1 MAEIME
7 EKKELTPAETAAP
20 ASPETPAKKPE
31 KSTADKKKRRR
42 TIRRIVALV
51 VVAALIA
58 GGVKFFKKKDGSSEV
73 GMATVSYGAISSEVD
88 GSGLVKA
95 KNSETISLTTA
106 GTVMDVFVEEGQKV
120 EQGDPLFT
128 IDSPNAA
135 TEVQKARDEV
145 EGYQKQIN
153 TLQKDIAGLN
163 LSPSYAGKLMD
174 VVTLNPGDEISK
186 GTKVAVLA
194 DDTRMRLEQYYSY
207 AYAGEL
213 KAGQKVQVSIPA
225 LMTTVEGTVEAVHM
239 VSRITPEGSKLFSA
253 EIVIPNEG
261 VLAKDM
267 VATATTIVNGDTVYP
282 YEAAKLQY
290 YRVGDL
296 NSTVSGTVISSN
308 LVDYLAVTPGQVL
321 VRIDGEDSE
330 TEIFTAQQNLEEAQK
345 KLEAAQK
352 NLDNC
357 NAVAPISGQVI
368 GLSVTPGQELQA
380 NSTLVTI
387 SDTSTV
393 IISATVDERNISYIK
408 TGMSVNLDQWG
419 ERDVLGRV
427 SGVAVRAVAAACG
440 VRLPKVVK
448 ELPAQAVDT
457 LAVAGHRLQALVVAP
472 LYARGVLL
480 RKLLR
485 AAIFDEKACGLHV
498 ILGKEQDAVGVRAVA
513 SCAPCL
519 LIVSLETFGH
529 IIMDDEADVRL
540 VNAHAEGVCRDHDG
554 FAVELKIVL
563 ILPPLLV
570 RQPRVVARGGDAAL
584 AQPLAHALDGGA
596 GRAVDDAAPLPP
608 LVDEGSEGGELVF
621 RALYIE
627 IKVRAVKT
635 CHDAVGRLQREQA
648 QDVCLHLR
656 CCRGGVGRDDGTAR
670 QGIHKIGDAEIAR
683 AEILSPL
690 RNAVRFVH
698 GEKRHVHLLHERE
711 KTVRLQPL
719 GCNIDELVGA
729 LARAGVHG
737 ADLLAREGAINVGR
751 GHAHTL

>member
-20 ASPETPAKKPE
+20 AAEPAPAAKKPG
-31 KSTADKKKRRR
+31 KSPADKKKRRR
-42 TIRRIVALV
+42 LIRRIIALIV
-51 VVAALIA
+51 VIALIA
-58 GGVKFFKKKDGSSEV
+58 GGVVFFKKKGGASSEV
-73 GMATVSYGAISSEVD
+73 GTGVVEYGSITSVVN

-106 GTVMDVFVEEGQKV
+106 GTVMDVFVEEGQQV

-186 GTKVAVLA
+186 GTKVATLA

-207 AYAGEL
+207 AYAGDL
-213 KAGQKVQVSIPA
+213 KAGQKVQVSIPT

-267 VATATTIVNGDTVYP
+267 VATATATVNGETVYP
-282 YEAAKLQY
+282 YEAAKLEY

-296 NSTVSGTVISSN
+296 NSTVSGTVISSS
-308 LVDYLAVTPGQVL
+308 LVDYLSVKPGQVL

-368 GLSVTPGQELQA
+368 GLSVTQGQELAA
-380 NSTLVTI
+380 NTTLVTI

-393 IISATVDERNISYIK
+393 TISATVDERNISYIK

-419 ERDVLGRV
+419 TSAFGTVETV
-427 SGVAVRAVAAACG
+427 SLSSTVNNGVASYPITISADNTEGTLQVNSYVNYEIQASQNDNCLMVPVQAVRTVGLDDGSSAT
-440 VRLPKVVK
+440 VVYVQADSQPDNAL
-448 ELPAQAVDT
+448 ELPYQDEEIPAGFYPVQVEIGIQDT
-457 LAVAGHRLQALVVAP
+457 YNV
-472 LYARGVLL
+472 
-480 RKLLR
+480 
-485 AAIFDEKACGLHV
+485 
-498 ILGKEQDAVGVRAVA
+498 
-513 SCAPCL
+513 
-519 LIVSLETFGH
+519 
-529 IIMDDEADVRL
+529 
-540 VNAHAEGVCRDHDG
+540 
-554 FAVELKIVL
+554 
-563 ILPPLLV
+563 
-570 RQPRVVARGGDAAL
+570 
-584 AQPLAHALDGGA
+584 
-596 GRAVDDAAPLPP
+596 
-608 LVDEGSEGGELVF
+608 
-621 RALYIE
+621 E
-627 IKVRAVKT
+627 IKS
-635 CHDAVGRLQREQA
+635 GLNE
-648 QDVCLHLR
+648 
-656 CCRGGVGRDDGTAR
+656 
-670 QGIHKIGDAEIAR
+670 GD
-683 AEILSPL
+683 
-690 RNAVRFVH
+690 
-698 GEKRHVHLLHERE
+698 
-711 KTVRLQPL
+711 TVYTQMMTTEAW
-719 GCNIDELVGA
+719 G
-729 LARAGVHG
+729 
-737 ADLLAREGAINVGR
+737 
-751 GHAHTL
+751 

>member
-20 ASPETPAKKPE
+20 AAEPAPAAKKPG
-31 KSTADKKKRRR
+31 KSPADKKKRRR
-42 TIRRIVALV
+42 LIRRIIALIV
-51 VVAALIA
+51 VIALIA
-58 GGVKFFKKKDGSSEV
+58 GGVVFFKKKGGASSEV
-73 GMATVSYGAISSEVD
+73 GTGVVEYGSITSVVD

-106 GTVMDVFVEEGQKV
+106 GTVMDVFVEEGQQV

-186 GTKVAVLA
+186 GTKVATLA

-267 VATATTIVNGDTVYP
+267 VATATATVNGETVYP
-282 YEAAKLQY
+282 YEAAKLEY

-296 NSTVSGTVISSN
+296 NSTVSGTVISSS
-308 LVDYLAVTPGQVL
+308 LVDYLSVKPGQVL

-357 NAVAPISGQVI
+357 SAVAPISGQVI
-368 GLSVTPGQELQA
+368 GLSVTQGQELAA
-380 NSTLVTI
+380 NTTLVTI

-393 IISATVDERNISYIK
+393 TISATVDERNISYIK

-419 ERDVLGRV
+419 TSAFGTVETV
-427 SGVAVRAVAAACG
+427 SLSSTVNNGVASYPITISADNTEGTLQVNSYVNYEIQASQNDNCLMVPIQAVRTVGLDDGSTAT
-440 VRLPKVVK
+440 VVYVQADSQPDNAL
-448 ELPAQAVDT
+448 ELPYQDEEIPAGFYPVQVEIGIQDT
-457 LAVAGHRLQALVVAP
+457 YNV
-472 LYARGVLL
+472 
-480 RKLLR
+480 
-485 AAIFDEKACGLHV
+485 
-498 ILGKEQDAVGVRAVA
+498 
-513 SCAPCL
+513 
-519 LIVSLETFGH
+519 
-529 IIMDDEADVRL
+529 
-540 VNAHAEGVCRDHDG
+540 
-554 FAVELKIVL
+554 
-563 ILPPLLV
+563 
-570 RQPRVVARGGDAAL
+570 
-584 AQPLAHALDGGA
+584 
-596 GRAVDDAAPLPP
+596 
-608 LVDEGSEGGELVF
+608 
-621 RALYIE
+621 E
-627 IKVRAVKT
+627 IKSGLNEGDTVYTQMVS
-635 CHDAVGRLQREQA
+635 
-648 QDVCLHLR
+648 DVATSW
-656 CCRGGVGRDDGTAR
+656 G
-670 QGIHKIGDAEIAR
+670 
-683 AEILSPL
+683 
-690 RNAVRFVH
+690 
-698 GEKRHVHLLHERE
+698 
-711 KTVRLQPL
+711 
-719 GCNIDELVGA
+719 
-729 LARAGVHG
+729 
-737 ADLLAREGAINVGR
+737 
-751 GHAHTL
+751 

>member
-7 EKKELTPAETAAP
+7 EKKELTQAEAAVPAAEPAP
-20 ASPETPAKKPE
+20 TAKKPG
-31 KSTADKKKRRR
+31 KSPADKKKRRR
-42 TIRRIVALV
+42 LIRRIIALV
-51 VVAALIA
+51 VVIALIV
-58 GGVKFFKKKDGSSEV
+58 GCVLFFKKKGGASSEV
-73 GMATVSYGAISSEVD
+73 GTADVSYGSISSVVD

-106 GTVMDVFVEEGQKV
+106 GTVMDVFVEEGQQV

-186 GTKVAVLA
+186 GTKVATLA

-207 AYAGEL
+207 AYAGDL

-267 VATATTIVNGDTVYP
+267 VATATATVNGETVYP
-282 YEAAKLQY
+282 YEAAKLEY

-296 NSTVSGTVISSN
+296 NSTVSGTVISSS
-308 LVDYLAVTPGQVL
+308 LVDYLSVKPGQVL

-352 NLDNC
+352 TLDNC

-368 GLSVTPGQELQA
+368 GLSVTQGQELAA
-380 NSTLVTI
+380 NTTLVTI

-393 IISATVDERNISYIK
+393 TISATVDERNISYIK

-419 ERDVLGRV
+419 TSAFGTVETV
-427 SGVAVRAVAAACG
+427 SLSSTVNNGVASYPITISADNTEGTLQVNSYVNYEIQASQNDNCLLVPIQAVRTVGLEDGSSAT
-440 VRLPKVVK
+440 VVYIK
-448 ELPAQAVDT
+448 ADSQPDNALELPYQ
-457 LAVAGHRLQALVVAP
+457 
-472 LYARGVLL
+472 
-480 RKLLR
+480 
-485 AAIFDEKACGLHV
+485 DEE
-498 ILGKEQDAVGVRAVA
+498 IP
-513 SCAPCL
+513 S
-519 LIVSLETFGH
+519 
-529 IIMDDEADVRL
+529 
-540 VNAHAEGVCRDHDG
+540 G
-554 FAVELKIVL
+554 FYPVQVELGIQDTYNV
-563 ILPPLLV
+563 
-570 RQPRVVARGGDAAL
+570 
-584 AQPLAHALDGGA
+584 
-596 GRAVDDAAPLPP
+596 
-608 LVDEGSEGGELVF
+608 
-621 RALYIE
+621 E
-627 IKVRAVKT
+627 IKSGLNEGDTVYTQMVS
-635 CHDAVGRLQREQA
+635 
-648 QDVCLHLR
+648 DVATSW
-656 CCRGGVGRDDGTAR
+656 G
-670 QGIHKIGDAEIAR
+670 
-683 AEILSPL
+683 
-690 RNAVRFVH
+690 
-698 GEKRHVHLLHERE
+698 
-711 KTVRLQPL
+711 
-719 GCNIDELVGA
+719 
-729 LARAGVHG
+729 
-737 ADLLAREGAINVGR
+737 
-751 GHAHTL
+751 

>member
-1 MAEIME
+1 ME

-20 ASPETPAKKPE
+20 AAEPAPAAKKPG
-31 KSTADKKKRRR
+31 KSPADKKKRRR
-42 TIRRIVALV
+42 LIRRIIALIV
-51 VVAALIA
+51 VIALIA
-58 GGVKFFKKKDGSSEV
+58 GGVVFFKKKGGASSEV
-73 GMATVSYGAISSEVD
+73 GTGVVEYGSITSVVD

-106 GTVMDVFVEEGQKV
+106 GTVMDVFVEEGQQV

-186 GTKVAVLA
+186 GTKVATLA

-267 VATATTIVNGDTVYP
+267 VATATATVNGETVYP
-282 YEAAKLQY
+282 YEAAKLEY

-296 NSTVSGTVISSN
+296 NSTVSGTVISSS
-308 LVDYLAVTPGQVL
+308 LVDYLSVKPGQVL

-368 GLSVTPGQELQA
+368 GLSVTQGQELAA
-380 NSTLVTI
+380 NTTLVTI

-393 IISATVDERNISYIK
+393 TISATVDERNISYIK

-419 ERDVLGRV
+419 TSAFGTVETV
-427 SGVAVRAVAAACG
+427 SLSSTVNNGVASYPITISADNTEGTLQVNSYVNYEIQASQNDNCLMVPVQAVRTVGLDDGSSAT
-440 VRLPKVVK
+440 VVYVK
-448 ELPAQAVDT
+448 ADSQPDNALELPYQDEEIPAGFYPVQVEIGIQDT
-457 LAVAGHRLQALVVAP
+457 YNV
-472 LYARGVLL
+472 
-480 RKLLR
+480 
-485 AAIFDEKACGLHV
+485 
-498 ILGKEQDAVGVRAVA
+498 
-513 SCAPCL
+513 
-519 LIVSLETFGH
+519 
-529 IIMDDEADVRL
+529 
-540 VNAHAEGVCRDHDG
+540 
-554 FAVELKIVL
+554 
-563 ILPPLLV
+563 
-570 RQPRVVARGGDAAL
+570 
-584 AQPLAHALDGGA
+584 
-596 GRAVDDAAPLPP
+596 
-608 LVDEGSEGGELVF
+608 
-621 RALYIE
+621 E
-627 IKVRAVKT
+627 IKS
-635 CHDAVGRLQREQA
+635 GLNE
-648 QDVCLHLR
+648 
-656 CCRGGVGRDDGTAR
+656 
-670 QGIHKIGDAEIAR
+670 GD
-683 AEILSPL
+683 
-690 RNAVRFVH
+690 
-698 GEKRHVHLLHERE
+698 
-711 KTVRLQPL
+711 TVYTQMMTTEAW
-719 GCNIDELVGA
+719 G
-729 LARAGVHG
+729 
-737 ADLLAREGAINVGR
+737 
-751 GHAHTL
+751 